1 MLSNLFFP
9 LFSAKFGLFREKLCL
24 LNVYLHSNSVS
35 IKTTEFSIFK
45 SFFKHLKIESF
56 SPFMG
61 KFDVSTWK
69 SKFLRSDTTT
79 VHVEPSFEV
88 ILLPIF

>member
-1 MLSNLFFP
+1 
-9 LFSAKFGLFREKLCL
+9 
-24 LNVYLHSNSVS
+24 
-35 IKTTEFSIFK
+35 
-45 SFFKHLKIESF
+45 LKIESF

-79 VHVEPSFEV
+79 VYVEPSFAV
-88 ILLPIF
+88 ILLPTF